1 MPPDWPGFFLVVL
14 GVIGCL
20 IAGSGVYMTLA
31 LRRAYDGKKWGDYV
45 VGPVMLVIGIAVAIV
60 GFGLAFHLL

>member
-1 MPPDWPGFFLVVL
+1 MLLALL
-14 GVIGCL
+14 GLAGCL

-45 VGPVMLVIGIAVAIV
+45 VGPVMLVIGLAVATV
-60 GFGLAFHLL
+60 GFGFGFGLL